1 MLTTTVRIVDYVKLK
16 SLKVEM
22 EMEMEILHFKIRK
35 IIKLYLK
42 VVV

>member
-1 MLTTTVRIVDYVKLK
+1 MLTTTLRIVDYEKLK
-16 SLKVEM
+16 SLKV